1 MNKRYAPWILL
12 ISILVFAG
20 FACQAAPSLMTNRPR
35 SAITLVVTPPT
46 SAQIPNTPVDME
58 YQDSLLTT
66 LYERVNP
73 GIVSIQVLGDTGGSL
88 SSGFVLDKEGHIVTN
103 YHVVAGAKDLEVDFP
118 SGIKLRGEVIGTDLD
133 SDLAVIKVKGS
144 PDALFPL

>member
-35 SAITLVVTPPT
+35 SAVTLVVTPPS

-58 YQDSLLTT
+58 YQDTLLTT

-73 GIVSIQVLGDTGGSL
+73 GIVSIQVLGETGSSL
-88 SSGFVLDKEGHIVTN
+88 GSGFVFDKEGHIITN
-103 YHVVAGAKDLEVDFP
+103 YHVVEGAQDLEVDFQ
-118 SGIKLRGEVIGTDLD
+118 SGLKVRGKVIGNDLD
-133 SDLAVIKVKGS
+133 SDLAVVKVDA
-144 PDALFPL
+144 PADALFP